1 MRRPL
6 ALAALVLSALLIAA
20 ACGDSDDDASA
31 DTTAAPAAST
41 TSGTADSTATSAAPG
56 TSAAA
61 GATLAELDPERCAA
75 NEAAGTITY
84 PTAFSYAAAVTI
96 LEPIVAEAEGYFD
109 DVCLDVDIVPSFA
122 GQAAAAMSSGQ
133 AQISE
138 IGSFGEMVT
147 LNVRSDTDFV
157 TIGHWGKT
165 AVQALVVPTET
176 GITELPQ
183 IEGTVM
189 GIKTDLPPPLQVM
202 LAREGVERGT
212 FEEVLL
218 EGFDPIAHLDLG
230 IDSLPVYKS
239 NEPRTI
245 DEAGIEYTLFDPLD
259 YDVPSS
265 FGIVYT
271 TTGFLADHPTAVED
285 FVRAM
290 LRGWEFARADPAAAV
305 AHAVELI
312 NTPEANF
319 FSTQEAEEFRWI
331 TESDLVAETTPPDQV
346 IGELAPDLLGAEI
359 ESMVEVALLEEM
371 PDWESMIDASV
382 VEGLYDGDTLIWP
395 GSTDS

>member
-1 MRRPL
+1 
-6 ALAALVLSALLIAA
+6 
-20 ACGDSDDDASA
+20 
-31 DTTAAPAAST
+31 
-41 TSGTADSTATSAAPG
+41 
-56 TSAAA
+56 
-61 GATLAELDPERCAA
+61 
-75 NEAAGTITY
+75 
-84 PTAFSYAAAVTI
+84 
-96 LEPIVAEAEGYFD
+96 
-109 DVCLDVDIVPSFA
+109 
-122 GQAAAAMSSGQ
+122 
-133 AQISE
+133 
-138 IGSFGEMVT
+138 
-147 LNVRSDTDFV
+147 VRSDTDFV
-157 TIGHWGKT
+157 AIGHWGKT

-176 GITELPQ
+176 GITDLPG

-202 LAREGVERGT
+202 LAREGVERGS

-218 EGFDPIAHLDLG
+218 EGFDPIAHLELG

-259 YDVPSS
+259 YDVPAS

-290 LRGWEFARADPAAAV
+290 LRGWEFARDDPSAAV

-312 NTPEANF
+312 NTPGSNF
-319 FSTQEAEEFRWI
+319 SSTQEAEEFRWI

-346 IGELAPDLLGAEI
+346 IGEIAPDLLGAEI
-359 ESMVEVALLEEM
+359 QALVDVALLEEM
-371 PDWESMIDASV
+371 PDWESMIDPSV
-382 VEGLYDGDTLIWP
+382 VEGLYDGATLIWP
-395 GSTDS
+395 GSPAG

>member
-1 MRRPL
+1 
-6 ALAALVLSALLIAA
+6 
-20 ACGDSDDDASA
+20 
-31 DTTAAPAAST
+31 
-41 TSGTADSTATSAAPG
+41 
-56 TSAAA
+56 
-61 GATLAELDPERCAA
+61 
-75 NEAAGTITY
+75 
-84 PTAFSYAAAVTI
+84 
-96 LEPIVAEAEGYFD
+96 
-109 DVCLDVDIVPSFA
+109 
-122 GQAAAAMSSGQ
+122 
-133 AQISE
+133 
-138 IGSFGEMVT
+138 
-147 LNVRSDTDFV
+147 
-157 TIGHWGKT
+157 
-165 AVQALVVPTET
+165 
-176 GITELPQ
+176 
-183 IEGTVM
+183 M